1 MHEHCKDLMNLYV
14 SKSASHMVFCGVLS
28 TVEISIVSFVQDL
41 LKSIFDI
48 DDEEDQVPMKRQRPR
63 PKEKKVVKGGD
74 RTKSSK
80 LILRIYGM
88 DLNAVD
94 SAIADIKEHCD
105 GIRQETVLKS
115 LEVKDAISKLT
126 SKQVLMIHLYLL

>member
-1 MHEHCKDLMNLYV
+1 
-14 SKSASHMVFCGVLS
+14 MVFCGVLS

-63 PKEKKVVKGGD
+63 PKEKKVVKGD

-115 LEVKDAISKLT
+115 SEVKDAISKLT